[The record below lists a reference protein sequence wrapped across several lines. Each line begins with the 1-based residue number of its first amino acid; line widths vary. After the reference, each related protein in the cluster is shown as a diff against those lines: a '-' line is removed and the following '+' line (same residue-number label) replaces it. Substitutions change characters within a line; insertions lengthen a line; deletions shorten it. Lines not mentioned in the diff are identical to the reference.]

1 MQSQYKSGWN
11 ITSFASKLK
20 NYPPKEGWRGG
31 LQVAFS
37 CPASPF
43 CRKSATL
50 FVGRILQ
57 WWISYCRW
65 QMDNEQRGVGG
76 RDVIKTSSHITIRL
90 PLPPLRLFP
99 SPPPLPL
106 LLPSFFSFFF
116 FFVFSSDETAFSGCM
131 ANENDGETDKKRKK
145 EGRERGKKKSG
156 FEVLCHISRR
166 LPSDLPIWANNMLT
180 WRCAELRLFTETRVQ
195 LTEK

>member
-1 MQSQYKSGWN
+1 MSAELYDKGFRMLRASCACAAGSFGAKLAFWIADKCSHNTSRAGTSHLSQASWK
-11 ITSFASKLK
+11 ITLARKGGR
-20 NYPPKEGWRGG
+20 EGRESHS
-31 LQVAFS
+31 QVQCHLFVGQ
-37 CPASPF
+37 
-43 CRKSATL
+43 SATL

-65 QMDNEQRGVGG
+65 QADNKRRRVRG

-106 LLPSFFSFFF
+106 LLPTFFF
-116 FFVFSSDETAFSGCM
+116 FFFLFFVFSSDEMAFSGCM

-145 EGRERGKKKSG
+145 EGRGG
-156 FEVLCHISRR
+156 
-166 LPSDLPIWANNMLT
+166 
-180 WRCAELRLFTETRVQ
+180 
-195 LTEK
+195 